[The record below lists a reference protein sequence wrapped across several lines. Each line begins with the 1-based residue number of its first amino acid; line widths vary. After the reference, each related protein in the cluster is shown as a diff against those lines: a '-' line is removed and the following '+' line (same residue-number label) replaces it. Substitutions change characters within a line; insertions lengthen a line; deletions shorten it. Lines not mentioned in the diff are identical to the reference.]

1 MNKKVSEIVL
11 DSITKPVT
19 ELGYEIVDVIYE
31 KKPTGMNLTVTIDS
45 KAGITLDD
53 CEKVHHLIDPILDEV
68 DPTNGASYILNVSS
82 PGLDR
87 PIKTDAD
94 LARNIDEVV
103 ECNVFVKVEK
113 LKTLVGRLV
122 SFNAESI
129 TLDCSGKEINILR
142 SNISKLTK
150 FIEI

>member
-11 DSITKPVT
+11 DAITKPVT
-19 ELGYEIVDVIYE
+19 ELGYQIVDVIYE

-45 KAGITLDD
+45 KAGISLDD
-53 CEKVHHLIDPILDEV
+53 CERVHHLIDPILDEV

-87 PIKTDAD
+87 PIKTDED

-113 LKTLVGRLV
+113 LKTLIGKLV
-122 SFNAESI
+122 SFNAELV
-129 TLDCSGKEINILR
+129 TLDCSGKMVDILR

>member
-11 DSITKPVT
+11 DAITKPVT
-19 ELGYEIVDVIYE
+19 ELGYQIVDVIYE

-45 KAGITLDD
+45 KAGISLDD
-53 CEKVHHLIDPILDEV
+53 CERVHHLIDPILDEV

-87 PIKTDAD
+87 PIKTDED

-113 LKTLVGRLV
+113 QKTLVGKLV
-122 SFNAESI
+122 SFNAEFV
-129 TLDCSGKEINILR
+129 TLDCSGKMVDILR